1 MGVPLRLMSKKTL
14 GFDIFWE
21 IWKREIDE
29 EGEGDSNR
37 SERDIASDMA

>member
-29 EGEGDSNR
+29 EDCESDDDKLGFL
-37 SERDIASDMA
+37 ERFL